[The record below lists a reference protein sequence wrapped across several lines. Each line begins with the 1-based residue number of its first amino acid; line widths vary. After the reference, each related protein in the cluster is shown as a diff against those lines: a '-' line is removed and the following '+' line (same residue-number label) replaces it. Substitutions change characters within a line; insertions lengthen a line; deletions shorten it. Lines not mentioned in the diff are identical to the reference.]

1 MNACIHYAYSA
12 NSKAMISFLNTP
24 QSVSKLE
31 GQCARNNC
39 QPKPQMTVL
48 SYFFPIVL
56 LIAIHINAVVAWST
70 IANPSLK
77 RIHAPSEPI
86 YPTHA
91 IYQHHRRTTQ
101 LFGGVGTATTYSWK
115 EEQFEIE
122 VSISVPPNTAAK
134 DIKFKCTSN
143 GIDLRLSNNEE
154 EQVLLDGSR
163 NTRGKICVDGT
174 YWSIT
179 DGDRTNDGERLR
191 EITVVIEKQF
201 IPTSSAGGVMTYD
214 SLTDF
219 DWGGLYPNDEEEVTF
234 REYEEAE
241 ELNVRDY
248 AAKLGVDI
256 DNIDMSKVDKT
267 MFGAGLRDT
276 VAAASDVPEENVKA
290 NSNGPGTNLNIT
302 QSTLD
307 QLVKF
312 GLAKE
317 VVRQGDGTE
326 YEMDAFSTDMERKEF
341 SMLGRDISVD
351 ELRDAGVVG
360 SPMDENTKRGT
371 IPKVVGS
378 EVQKADNESE
388 STGAQTDELKGDKSF
403 SDLATKEEE
412 DDNDED
418 EVDPNAK
425 DPIDKLT
432 VKKLKEVLRKQGL
445 KVSGNK
451 SELQERL
458 RAHVQSLLEES
469 ASES

>member
-1 MNACIHYAYSA
+1 M
-12 NSKAMISFLNTP
+12 KRQMI
-24 QSVSKLE
+24 VI
-31 GQCARNNC
+31 
-39 QPKPQMTVL
+39 
-48 SYFFPIVL
+48 SYFFPIML
-56 LIAIHINAVVAWST
+56 LVIIHIHAIAAWST
-70 IANPSLK
+70 IVNPSIK
-77 RIHAPSEPI
+77 RINSQNQPIHPNHASCPH
-86 YPTHA
+86 YRHA
-91 IYQHHRRTTQ
+91 TQ

-122 VSISVPPNTAAK
+122 VSITVPPDTAAK
-134 DIKFKCTSN
+134 DVKFKCTSN
-143 GIDLRLSNNEE
+143 GIDLRLCKDKEE
-154 EQVLLDGSR
+154 EHILLDGSR

-174 YWSIT
+174 YWSIA
-179 DGDRTNDGERLR
+179 DGDRTDDGKRLR
-191 EITVVIEKQF
+191 EINVVIEKHF
-201 IPTSSAGGVMTYD
+201 VPTSSAGGVMTYD
-214 SLTDF
+214 QLTDF

-276 VAAASDVPEENVKA
+276 AAATASEENVKA
-290 NSNGPGTNLNIT
+290 NHSPGTNLNIT

-360 SPMDENTKRGT
+360 TPMDENANESIMSEVVAADVKSDEYKSESIDLQTDT
-371 IPKVVGS
+371 IKGS
-378 EVQKADNESE
+378 E
-388 STGAQTDELKGDKSF
+388 SF
-403 SDLATKEEE
+403 SELVNEQDAE
-412 DDNDED
+412 DEN

-425 DPIDKLT
+425 DPIDRLT
-432 VKKLKEVLRKQGL
+432 VKKLKEILRQEGL

-451 SELQERL
+451 LELQERL
-458 RAHVQSLLEES
+458 REHVQSLLEES